1 MADRKPDSGIE
12 SSRTFDVT
20 TFTSQAGYEKRRL
33 KSRRSK
39 RNYDL
44 NIQQLLVLKKQPLKR
59 FITHEVEH
67 LSLSLLTCHT

>member
-44 NIQQLLVLKKQPLKR
+44 EYSA
-59 FITHEVEH
+59 ITGVEKTAIETFYNAR
-67 LSLSLLTCHT
+67 SGII